1 MAQRNWQ
8 ACLTAILNEEGGFA
22 DNPGDP
28 GGATNMGITRK
39 TLSAWR
45 GEPVSREDVMMLEK
59 NEAARIYREKFW
71 MAIEGD
77 DLPDGLDLAMFDDG
91 VLSGPRTAIRD
102 LQQALGVRVDGLM
115 GPVTRAALV
124 AQPVTEIISL
134 LQAARLVRLKTLPHF
149 VLFGR
154 GWSRRLQR
162 IGRQAK
168 ALAKIARAQ
177 SPAPPAA
184 PTEAA
189 QKGQKPMSE
198 TQQDTKPFW
207 ASQTIWSSIA
217 VIGSS
222 VTGALLAW
230 KGNDIAGFGAALTA
244 LLGGVNAIVGRVR
257 ASTPIA

>member
-8 ACLTAILNEEGGFA
+8 ASLTAILNEEGGFA

-45 GEPVSREDVMMLEK
+45 GEPVSRDDVMMLEK

-71 MAIEGD
+71 MAIAGD
-77 DLPDGLDLAMFDDG
+77 DLPGGLDLVLFDDA
-91 VLSGPRTAIRD
+91 VMSGPRTAIRD
-102 LQQALGVRVDGLM
+102 LQHALGVGVDGVM
-115 GPVTRAALV
+115 GPVTSAALV

-134 LQAARLVRLKTLPHF
+134 LQTERLARLKSLPHF
-149 VLFGR
+149 ALFGR

-162 IGRQAK
+162 IERQAK
-168 ALAKIARAQ
+168 ALAKIARVQ
-177 SPAPPAA
+177 NPVPPAA

-189 QKGQKPMSE
+189 QKGQNRMSE

>member
-8 ACLTAILNEEGGFA
+8 ACLTAILAEEGDFA

-77 DLPDGLDLAMFDDG
+77 DLPDGLDLALFDDG
-91 VLSGPRTAIRD
+91 VLSGPRNAIRD
-102 LQQALGVRVDGLM
+102 LQRALQLSVDGVM
-115 GPVTRAALV
+115 GPQTRAAV
-124 AQPVTEIISL
+124 AAQSVAEIITL
-134 LQAARLVRLKTLPHF
+134 LQAERLARLKSLPHF
-149 VLFGR
+149 ALFGR

-162 IGRQAK
+162 IERQAK
-168 ALAKIARAQ
+168 ALAKIARVPNPVP
-177 SPAPPAA
+177 SAA
-184 PTEAA
+184 RTKAA
-189 QKGQKPMSE
+189 QKGENPMAE
-198 TQQDTKPFW
+198 TQQYTKPFW

-222 VTGALLAW
+222 LTGALLAW
-230 KGNDIAGFGAALTA
+230 KGYDIAGFGAALTA

-257 ASTPIA
+257 AATPIA

>member
-45 GEPVSREDVMMLEK
+45 AEPVSREDVMMLEK
-59 NEAARIYREKFW
+59 DEAARIYRENFW

-102 LQQALGVRVDGLM
+102 LQHGLGVRVDGVM
-115 GPVTRAALV
+115 GPVTRAALL
-124 AQPVTEIISL
+124 AQPVTDVIAL
-134 LQAARLVRLKTLPHF
+134 LHAQRLARLKSLPHF

-162 IGRQAK
+162 IERQAK

-177 SPAPPAA
+177 SPAPTAA
-184 PTEAA
+184 QETAA
-189 QKGQKPMSE
+189 QKGQIPMAE
-198 TQQDTKPFW
+198 TNQDTKPFW
-207 ASQTIWSSIA
+207 ASQTIWSSVA

-222 VTGALLAW
+222 LTGALLAW

>member
-77 DLPDGLDLAMFDDG
+77 DLPDGLDLVMFDDG

-115 GPVTRAALV
+115 GPVTRAALL

-162 IGRQAK
+162 IERQAK

-177 SPAPPAA
+177 SPAPTAA
-184 PTEAA
+184 QETAA
-189 QKGQKPMSE
+189 QKGQIPMAE
-198 TQQDTKPFW
+198 TNQDTKPFW

>member
-1 MAQRNWQ
+1 MAQRTWQ
-8 ACLTAILNEEGGFA
+8 ASLTAILNEEGGFA

-59 NEAARIYREKFW
+59 TEAARIYREKFW
-71 MAIEGD
+71 IAIEGD
-77 DLPDGLDLAMFDDG
+77 DLPDGLDLVLFDDA

-102 LQQALGVRVDGLM
+102 LQSALHARVDGVM
-115 GPVTRAALV
+115 GSETRAAIAARPV
-124 AQPVTEIISL
+124 ADVIAL
-134 LQAARLVRLKTLPHF
+134 LQAERLARLKSLPHF
-149 VLFGR
+149 ALFGR

-162 IGRQAK
+162 MERQAK
-168 ALAKIARAQ
+168 ALAKIARVQ
-177 SPAPPAA
+177 SPALSAA
-184 PTEAA
+184 PTKAA
-189 QKGQKPMSE
+189 QKGENPMAE

-222 VTGALLAW
+222 LTGALLAW
-230 KGNDIAGFGAALTA
+230 KGNDIAGFGTALTA

-257 ASTPIA
+257 AATPIA

>member
-77 DLPDGLDLAMFDDG
+77 DLPDGLDLVMFDDG

-115 GPVTRAALV
+115 GPVTRAALL

-162 IGRQAK
+162 IERQAK